1 MKTKSGRFNERS
13 FVSQARSRQRN
24 NSPTRKA
31 GIAPEH
37 FKRMDLIAPFAQDL
51 SDAFSQSNHQNYSDA
66 NRALDIFLFQC
77 GDNLSAIGD
86 IGLLYGST
94 LSFTRLGVD
103 LRL

>member
-1 MKTKSGRFNERS
+1 M
-13 FVSQARSRQRN
+13 
-24 NSPTRKA
+24 
-31 GIAPEH
+31 H
-37 FKRMDLIAPFAQDL
+37 FPRAII
-51 SDAFSQSNHQNYSDA
+51 NHQNYSDA

-86 IGLLYGST
+86 IELLYGST